1 MYKELSKKLFIPLLG
16 ILFISSCGGNTK
28 KEDFDLSN
36 FKVPIKKSLSK
47 IDLSN
52 EKNLEQKEVEFK
64 LIPLNKRNEILNSM
78 KYGKKDPF
86 SSVESTSNQFIS
98 NFQVNGFISIDKEDY
113 VLVEFNNQKGM
124 INIHSIGGL
133 NTKLIPNKAFVTSIN
148 PSQGEV
154 NLSLDDKIF
163 NIKLGSN

>member
-1 MYKELSKKLFIPLLG
+1 MYKELLNKLFIPLLG
-16 ILFISSCGGNTK
+16 ILLISSCGGNSK

-36 FKVPIKKSLSK
+36 FKVPIKKRPSK

-52 EKNLEQKEVEFK
+52 ELNTEQKEVEFK
-64 LIPLNKRNEILNSM
+64 LIPLKKRNEILNSI

-86 SSVESTSNQFIS
+86 SSVESSSNQFIS
-98 NFQVNGFISIDKEDY
+98 NFQVNGFITIDKDDY

-124 INIHSIGGL
+124 ININSIGGL
-133 NTKLIPNKAFVTSIN
+133 NTKLIPNKAFVTNIN
-148 PSQGEV
+148 PSKGEV

-163 NIKLGSN
+163 NIKLGSD